1 MKQRQ
6 IADGFHISLT
16 IGKGLFTELLGAALP
31 VTVQKGPFNLV
42 QNARDLARQL
52 QVKEKVAGLLEGP
65 DNEALVRVRDRAATV
80 WGNRREQVYEL
91 MDRVIRVEGDWEVQL
106 AKEGT
111 DFKYGKQQIGAEA
124 HVNLIARGT
133 ATLLDAN
140 IQVPFT
146 IEHAIGAE
154 VHLGGIHY
162 DPEQEALV
170 GVVQDVGV
178 DLGQNILLRLAN
190 DIASKLIEEHALPQ
204 INPVTV
210 LPKAQLDEAIG
221 GAATAIKLKM
231 DVTDIVLE
239 IDEEYATLK
248 VKFGFKQLQ
257 LEDQRAGK

>member
-1 MKQRQ
+1 MTQRQ

-16 IGKGLFTELLGAALP
+16 LGKGLFTELLGAALP
-31 VTVQKGPFNLV
+31 VSIQKGPFNLV

-65 DNEALVRVRDRAATV
+65 DNEALVRVKDRAATV

-91 MDRVIRVEGDWEVQL
+91 VDRVIRIEGDWEVQL

-111 DFKYGKQQIGAEA
+111 DFKFGKQQIGAEA

-133 ATLLDAN
+133 ATLLDEN

-146 IEHAIGAE
+146 IEHSVG
-154 VHLGGIHY
+154 
-162 DPEQEALV
+162 EQEALV

-190 DIASKLIEEHALPQ
+190 DIASKLIEEQALPQ
-204 INPVTV
+204 VNPVTV

-231 DVTDIVLE
+231 EVTDVELN
-239 IDEEYATLK
+239 IDDEYATFK

-257 LEDQRAGK
+257 IEDQQAGK